1 MVWFIV
7 SIKSDIHRTSI
18 LFQPK
23 SEVVNPTGPLGG
35 NYVLAFPSLGYVT
48 LTDNGNKGALKIALY
63 FYWLNLSHLVPGG
76 DWSVKF
82 SGATNGAGNWFYSG
96 EGKAQIDLEKGGE
109 YTVSG
114 GTGPKVHGKL

>member
-7 SIKSDIHRTSI
+7 SIKSDVHRTSI

-48 LTDNGNKGALKIALY
+48 LTDNGNKGALKIAL
-63 FYWLNLSHLVPGG
+63 
-76 DWSVKF
+76 
-82 SGATNGAGNWFYSG
+82 
-96 EGKAQIDLEKGGE
+96 
-109 YTVSG
+109 
-114 GTGPKVHGKL
+114 